1 MAITRILLLGTL
13 LAMIY
18 IAFPVLAATRHH
30 RRVTHVHPT
39 IYNTV
44 PDTGCP
50 ANGGPSCS
58 NAGPAPPGNGSSRA
72 SFSPVICAIG
82 RRTYGLSPAFTD
94 LSYMRLME
102 GV

>member
-1 MAITRILLLGTL
+1 MAITRILLLVTL

-30 RRVTHVHPT
+30 HRVTHVHPT

-58 NAGPAPPGNGSSRA
+58 NAGPAPPDSW
-72 SFSPVICAIG
+72 
-82 RRTYGLSPAFTD
+82 
-94 LSYMRLME
+94 
-102 GV
+102 

>member
-30 RRVTHVHPT
+30 NRVTYVHPT

-58 NAGPAPPGNGSSRA
+58 NAGLHHQIAGDEMA
-72 SFSPVICAIG
+72 AAEQ
-82 RRTYGLSPAFTD
+82 AFHQ
-94 LSYMRLME
+94 
-102 GV
+102 

>member
-30 RRVTHVHPT
+30 HRVTHVHPT
-39 IYNTV
+39 IYKTV
-44 PDTGCP
+44 PYTGCP

-58 NAGPAPPGNGSSRA
+58 NAALHHQIAGDEMAA
-72 SFSPVICAIG
+72 AEQ
-82 RRTYGLSPAFTD
+82 AFHQ
-94 LSYMRLME
+94 
-102 GV
+102 

>member
-1 MAITRILLLGTL
+1 

-30 RRVTHVHPT
+30 HRVTHVHPT

-58 NAGPAPPGNGSSRA
+58 NAGPAPPDSW
-72 SFSPVICAIG
+72 
-82 RRTYGLSPAFTD
+82 
-94 LSYMRLME
+94 
-102 GV
+102 

>member
-58 NAGPAPPGNGSSRA
+58 AVTLALHHQIAGDEMAA
-72 SFSPVICAIG
+72 AEQ
-82 RRTYGLSPAFTD
+82 AFHQ
-94 LSYMRLME
+94 
-102 GV
+102 